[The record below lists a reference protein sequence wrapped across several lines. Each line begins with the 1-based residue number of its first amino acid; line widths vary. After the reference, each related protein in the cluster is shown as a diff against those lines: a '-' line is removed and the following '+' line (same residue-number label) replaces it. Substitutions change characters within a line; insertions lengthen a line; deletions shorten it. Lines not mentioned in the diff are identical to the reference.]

1 MGLLADIGA
10 WLKRLFSAPFR
21 KKEDKRENEGTD
33 RSGYKIKMVSYL
45 EKLSKTGTMRL
56 KRAGTEPLWK
66 GEITSMTEAYLFL
79 INLPEVRLTDISHRH
94 SAGRLSYKVKM
105 RRKGELVLTCRTG
118 MGKEGAVCSLREN
131 GKTELQ
137 VRFALKKSDN
147 G

>member
-10 WLKRLFSAPFR
+10 WLKRLFSAPFK
-21 KKEDKRENEGTD
+21 KKEDKRKNVGTD
-33 RSGYKIKMVSYL
+33 GYRAKLEAYL
-45 EKLSKTGTMRL
+45 EKLSKTGTLHL
-56 KRAGTEPLWK
+56 KKAGAESLWK

-105 RRKGELVLTCRTG
+105 QEKGELVLTCRTD
-118 MGKEGAVCSLREN
+118 MGKEGAVCSLLEN
-131 GKTELQ
+131 GKAALQ
-137 VRFALKKSDN
+137 VRLALKENDN